1 MIDKLVN
8 FMSTIHIDAID
19 QFADRVGLS
28 SIFASVGLTMTK
40 GEILVVQ
47 PWGLTDYALAISC
60 VGGVLFII
68 EKILVIYIRY
78 KESKKVAK
86 EASQKKKSRKLP

>member
-1 MIDKLVN
+1 
-8 FMSTIHIDAID
+8 MSNIISNIHIDAID

-28 SIFASVGLTMTK
+28 SIAASLGLTVTK
-40 GEILVVQ
+40 GVEVSLS

-60 VGGVLFII
+60 IGGVLFII
-68 EKILVIYIRY
+68 EKLLVIYLRY

-86 EASQKKKSRKLP
+86 EESKNKKSRNIPK